1 MDNGNVFPRPR
12 LHDGGYAFARL
23 FPLALYRLYPCYGN
37 ALFGELAER
46 TDGVSGIAIQSEAKN
61 LENINV
67 DVIEILRHYVP
78 LNDN

>member
-1 MDNGNVFPRPR
+1 METSFPRPG
-12 LHDGGYAFARL
+12 LYDGGYAFARL
-23 FPLALYRLYPCYGN
+23 LPLALYGFHSSYRD
-37 ALFGELAER
+37 FVSGELAEG
-46 TDGVSGIAIQSEAKN
+46 TDGVSGIVIQSEAKN

>member
-1 MDNGNVFPRPR
+1 MSGNV
-12 LHDGGYAFARL
+12 
-23 FPLALYRLYPCYGN
+23 
-37 ALFGELAER
+37 
-46 TDGVSGIAIQSEAKN
+46 IQNEAKN